1 MTVTLSPK
9 SPAILLNCLHLY
21 LEILLC
27 LLKLN
32 DLELKLMRLLNL
44 LEVLLLLELLHLVD
58 LLLKIVLGY
67 V

>member
-1 MTVTLSPK
+1 
-9 SPAILLNCLHLY
+9 